1 MTQPYEQPSATSIL
15 EFPCAFTIKAVGK
28 ATPEF
33 ENAVLQIV
41 KQHASDLLNENSV
54 RQRYSRDKNYLALSI
69 TIQAK
74 SKAQLDAIYQDLTKE
89 PLVTM
94 AL

>member
-1 MTQPYEQPSATSIL
+1 MREPSLNQETSLI
-15 EFPCAFTIKAVGK
+15 EFPCAFTIKTFGK
-28 ATPEF
+28 ATAEY
-33 ENAVLQIV
+33 EIAVLAII
-41 KQHASDLLNENSV
+41 KKYAADSLNENAV

-69 TIQAK
+69 TIQAH
-74 SKAQLDAIYQDLTKE
+74 SKKQLDEIYQALSQE